1 MIRSKREYETS
12 IMKLKQND
20 DAIAKQKSQ
29 LENMNL
35 SEADR
40 DLILSPML
48 NFRNQLK
55 KEIEAYER
63 IKNQD
68 WNFIL
73 SLANFHNIGRF
84 LIALRIAFGLTQKEL
99 ANLLGVTEA
108 QISKDERN
116 EYHGI
121 SYEKAGRIM
130 EIFGV
135 QPRPP
140 KVNTSLKR
148 EDLLA
153 ANH

>member
-12 IMKLKQND
+12 LMKLKQND
-20 DAIAKQKSQ
+20 EAIAKQKKQ

-35 SEADR
+35 SEVDM

-55 KEIEAYER
+55 KEIETYER
-63 IKNQD
+63 IKAQD
-68 WNFIL
+68 WPLIL
-73 SLANFHNIGRF
+73 SLADFHNMGRF

-99 ANLLGVTEA
+99 AHLLDVTEA
-108 QISKDERN
+108 QISKDEKN
-116 EYHGI
+116 EYHVV
-121 SYEKAGRIM
+121 SFEKVGRIM
-130 EIFGV
+130 DIFGV
-135 QPRPP
+135 QQRPP
-140 KVNTSLKR
+140 KVNTNLTR

>member
-12 IMKLKQND
+12 LMKLKQND
-20 DAIAKQKSQ
+20 EAISKQKSQ

-35 SEADR
+35 SEADM

-55 KEIEAYER
+55 KEMETYER
-63 IKNQD
+63 IKAQD
-68 WNFIL
+68 WALIL
-73 SLANFHNIGRF
+73 NLADFHNMGRF

-99 ANLLGVTEA
+99 AHLLDVTEA

-116 EYHGI
+116 EYHGV
-121 SYEKAGRIM
+121 SFEKVGRIM
-130 EIFGV
+130 DIFGV
-135 QPRPP
+135 QQRPP
-140 KVNTSLKR
+140 KVNTNLTR